1 MGNMWNCIIF
11 DTKIKDGEKLCTLKN
26 KEGTITYFEDIP
38 EEKFDYL
45 LDDIEKKAK
54 KEGKTANEYLDE
66 LARSE
71 SRKIAYRD
79 FINEISRRN
88 LNDLIDHIFHGHLR
102 TTLVRR
108 RGRLPST
115 KGVHSEEFLDNIIN
129 RIKPGSRRPPNPLD
143 DEIYHAEVQ
152 MKDVGGNW
160 IDKLAPNGNVIQ
172 TTMFP
177 KNWDKQR
184 ILEEVAVAWKNK
196 IVDPSNADKFIGTT
210 TNNIEVTF
218 YINNTTREIGTAF
231 PIF

>member
-1 MGNMWNCIIF
+1 MQ
-11 DTKIKDGEKLCTLKN
+11 E
-26 KEGTITYFEDIP
+26 
-38 EEKFDYL
+38 
-45 LDDIEKKAK
+45 IEKKAK
-54 KEGKTANEYLDE
+54 KKGKAPCDYLDD
-66 LARSE
+66 LARNE
-71 SRKIAYRD
+71 SKRIAYRD
-79 FINEISRRN
+79 FINEISRSN

-102 TTLVRR
+102 TTFVRR

-115 KGVHSEEFLDNIIN
+115 KGIHSEELLDNIIN

-143 DEIYHAEVQ
+143 DEVYHAEVQ

-196 IVDPSNADKFIGTT
+196 VVDTNPLFYYGNT
-210 TNNIEVTF
+210 TNGIRIKFVFDNGIIT
-218 YINNTTREIGTAF
+218 TAF
-231 PIF
+231 PL